1 MKPFSIIHTAT
12 VRSFKLRPRVS
23 YSISAFSR
31 SSLQSP
37 STGLLTH
44 VRRIGSWQK
53 RCFLVTALVLACV
66 SHLRQPDIMTLRV
79 QYTNLPSFYTADTRC
94 PNSKRI
100 GGIYNIQ
107 HSFKDI
113 IIHDFY
119 RGRNVKNIPFFFV
132 NNVKTEK
139 LYQKI
144 YDNVI
149 LHKKRQTNNSL
160 IIYLQYETE
169 TLSLYRIIKWICRT
183 NRS

>member
-1 MKPFSIIHTAT
+1 MAEALFPC
-12 VRSFKLRPRVS
+12 
-23 YSISAFSR
+23 YSSR
-31 SSLQSP
+31 SSVRVSSSATGYHDP
-37 STGLLTH
+37 S
-44 VRRIGSWQK
+44 RAIYKFAS
-53 RCFLVTALVLACV
+53 VLHGRHAV
-66 SHLRQPDIMTLRV
+66 
-79 QYTNLPSFYTADTRC
+79 
-94 PNSKRI
+94 NSKRI

-169 TLSLYRIIKWICRT
+169 TLSLYQIIK
-183 NRS
+183 